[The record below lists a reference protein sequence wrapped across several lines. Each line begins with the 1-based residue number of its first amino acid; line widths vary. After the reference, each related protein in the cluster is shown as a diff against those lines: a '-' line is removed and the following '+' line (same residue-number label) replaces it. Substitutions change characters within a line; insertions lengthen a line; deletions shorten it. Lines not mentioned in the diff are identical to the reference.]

1 MKKEKRTGEAMIK
14 KKPKVERRI
23 KEIRSKRVK
32 YMQKGHKST
41 QCGLGL
47 RSKCQS
53 IEYTVWVGTREKKE
67 IERKPSTDF
76 EILLMT
82 DG

>member
-14 KKPKVERRI
+14 KKPKEEGRI

-32 YMQKGHKST
+32 YMQKKGHKST
-41 QCGLGL
+41 QCGLGQ

-53 IEYTVWVGTREKKE
+53 IA
-67 IERKPSTDF
+67 
-76 EILLMT
+76 
-82 DG
+82 